1 MKYQV
6 NYSNPF
12 LKDYNVK
19 IFDDAREAAD
29 YIMEHCNDDVYDEM
43 LDECYGEI
51 EICGL
56 SYSASIALYRID
68 EVAYNCGK
76 NDYYD
81 SLASDIAYD
90 VERMDEGEENDF
102 YDFTVTAIEDEE
114 DKEDE
119 EQKL

>member
-1 MKYQV
+1 MKFQV

-19 IFDDAREAAD
+19 VFDTANEVAE
-29 YIMEHCNDDVYDEM
+29 YITEHMNDEVYDDM

-51 EICGL
+51 EICGY
-56 SYSASIALYRID
+56 SYSASVALYRVD
-68 EVAYNCGK
+68 EVAYKCGR

-90 VERMDEGEENDF
+90 VERMDDEEEQEF
-102 YDFTVTAIEDEE
+102 YDFTVTAFDDEDQE
-114 DKEDE
+114 K
-119 EQKL
+119 

>member
-1 MKYQV
+1 MKFQV

-19 IFDDAREAAD
+19 VFDTANEVAE
-29 YIMEHCNDDVYDEM
+29 YITDHMNDDVYDDM

-51 EICGL
+51 DICGI
-56 SYSASIALYRID
+56 SYAVSLALYRVD

-81 SLASDIAYD
+81 SLQQDIVYD
-90 VERMDEGEENDF
+90 LERMEDEEEQEF
-102 YDFTVTAIEDEE
+102 YDFTVTAMEDEE
-114 DKEDE
+114 DE
-119 EQKL
+119 E